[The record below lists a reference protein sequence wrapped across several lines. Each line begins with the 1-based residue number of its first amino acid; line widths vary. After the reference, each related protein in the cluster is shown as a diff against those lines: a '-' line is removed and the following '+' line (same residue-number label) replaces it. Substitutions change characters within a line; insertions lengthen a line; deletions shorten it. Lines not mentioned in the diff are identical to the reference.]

1 MIEVSQDAGCT
12 NFTIDHHTTC
22 TVINAYAKMTLPMVL
37 FPLFFGPYR
46 PLNRVAD
53 TQRAYDDL
61 SLESVQLY
69 GTNRQNGLAALL
81 LRTV

>member
-1 MIEVSQDAGCT
+1 
-12 NFTIDHHTTC
+12 
-22 TVINAYAKMTLPMVL
+22 MTLPMVL